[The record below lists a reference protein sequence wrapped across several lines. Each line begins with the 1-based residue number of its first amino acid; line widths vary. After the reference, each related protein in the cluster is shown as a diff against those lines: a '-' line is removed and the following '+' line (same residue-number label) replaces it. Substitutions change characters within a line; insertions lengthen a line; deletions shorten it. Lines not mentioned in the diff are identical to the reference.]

1 LSLGRVRIHVFLSS
15 QYITSGFSAC
25 LYQPPITLKPSGNQ
39 PEQDA
44 TEIAIVKLLIKSY
57 YDIVRKNIEDA
68 VPKAVMHFLVGLPP
82 MMLAPLDF

>member
-1 LSLGRVRIHVFLSS
+1 
-15 QYITSGFSAC
+15 
-25 LYQPPITLKPSGNQ
+25 LKPSENQ

-68 VPKAVMHFLVGLPP
+68 IPKAAMHFLVGLPP
-82 MMLAPLDF
+82 TMLAPLDL

>member
-1 LSLGRVRIHVFLSS
+1 
-15 QYITSGFSAC
+15 
-25 LYQPPITLKPSGNQ
+25 LKPSGNQ